1 MRFRL
6 VQGADDQAF
15 RAADRRVQTKFA
27 YRQPGLQCLPW
38 PGPGTASGSSSTCGE
53 ASRTPNAVLKRWE
66 DDAATLAFMTFVD
79 TGSVSVSRYDTLE

>member
-15 RAADRRVQTKFA
+15 RAADRRVQTEFA
-27 YRQPGLQCLPW
+27 YRQPGLQRRTVARAEDGEWIVIDLW
-38 PGPGTASGSSSTCGE
+38 RSEQDAERSTQ
-53 ASRTPNAVLKRWE
+53 AWE
-66 DDAATLAFMTFVD
+66 DDAATLAFMSFVD